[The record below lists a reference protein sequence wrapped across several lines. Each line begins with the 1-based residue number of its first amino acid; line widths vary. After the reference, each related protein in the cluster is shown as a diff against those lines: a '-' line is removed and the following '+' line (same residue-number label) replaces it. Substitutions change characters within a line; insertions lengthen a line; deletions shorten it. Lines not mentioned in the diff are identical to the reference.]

1 MENGERGDAVKEYA
15 CAPFSDYQRRMRR
28 GSVGVCNHE
37 APRLSKINMER
48 IRYIK
53 PGGNWIDIPKDLLP
67 KGMKRARKSDHT
79 KRYGRVT
86 ADGLAS
92 TILTKCD
99 PHWGAYFH
107 YSQDRS
113 FTVREAARIQSF
125 PDHYLFEGNQAD
137 FEYRASRKRCLQ
149 GSRRESPL
157 RQSPFGSLQRYRL
170 LTAPSRILQR
180 PFRNLTAPKRRR
192 ACAGARRACGR

>member
-99 PHWGAYFH
+99 PHWGHISITAK
-107 YSQDRS
+107 
-113 FTVREAARIQSF
+113 I
-125 PDHYLFEGNQAD
+125 
-137 FEYRASRKRCLQ
+137 
-149 GSRRESPL
+149 
-157 RQSPFGSLQRYRL
+157 
-170 LTAPSRILQR
+170 APS
-180 PFRNLTAPKRRR
+180 PCARRR
-192 ACAGARRACGR
+192 AFSRFPTTTFSRETRRISNIALPESDVYKAAVEKALYDKAPSVAYSAIGF